1 MEIKPSPW
9 TNERLNQ
16 MSFINGV
23 DYLVVHHSDSGDV
36 SAKTID
42 EWHRSRGFV
51 GIGYHYVIRAD
62 GSIEQGR
69 PSNKVG
75 AHAQGFN
82 QRSLGVVLAGDF
94 TEAVP
99 SPAQF
104 DALVSL
110 LRSLKGQYPAAQ
122 VVRHRDLMSTSCP
135 GTAFPWKEFLK
146 RLERGNTMDPIT
158 INIGDKVITGQ
169 LEGDTTTGPVRA
181 IAEAMGGTVTW
192 DEATKTVT
200 VAQNDKKVT
209 IKAGGKTFPAI
220 MVNGKTYGPVRDV
233 AEALGHRVDWYEQ
246 DQIVK
251 VD

>member
-1 MEIKPSPW
+1 MEIKPFPW

-51 GIGYHYVIRAD
+51 GIGYHYVIRQD
-62 GSIEQGR
+62 GSVEQGR

-94 TEAVP
+94 TEDVP

-122 VVRHRDLMSTSCP
+122 VVRHRDLMATSCP
-135 GTAFPWKEFLK
+135 GTAFPWDELMK
-146 RLERGNTMDPIT
+146 RLEAKKMDPIK
-158 INIGDKVITGQ
+158 IKIGDKVFEGQ
-169 LEGDTTTGPVRA
+169 REGENPVIGPVRA
-181 IAEAMGGTVTW
+181 IAEAMGGTVAW

-200 VAQNDKKVT
+200 VIPGGYYAENQILRQK
-209 IKAGGKTFPAI
+209 IKQA
-220 MVNGKTYGPVRDV
+220 YGVLAPF
-233 AEALGHRVDWYEQ
+233 AL
-246 DQIVK
+246 
-251 VD
+251 